1 MSQSFAA
8 ARLFP
13 SIQSRGDLLR
23 ALGPALVLV
32 VVFGLVVWIAPGIL
46 KWRAVNSLLF
56 DAAPLLILVI
66 GSTLPVLL
74 GCIDLSA
81 AAMASFAAVVAALLT
96 PQLGSGAVPVVI
108 LGAGAVGAA
117 QGWLIGRLQ
126 IPSFVMTLGTLGL
139 FSGLALYFSN
149 ASTIGIG
156 PGLAPLDFLGGRSGG
171 VPNAIIVVLAVWAVL
186 TLLLRFTR
194 AGRDVYAFGT
204 SELAAYM
211 SGVRRDRTRA
221 GAFAVSSM
229 CAALAGL
236 MLLSQTLYSAPTMA
250 SSLLLPA
257 LVGVVVGGT
266 AISGG
271 VGGLSASLIGGL
283 TAVMVRV
290 GTTIAGLPGA
300 AQDVAFGIIILI
312 AVAVTTDRGKIGI
325 VK

>member
-1 MSQSFAA
+1 MTPVL
-8 ARLFP
+8 ARMFP
-13 SIQSRGDLLR
+13 SIRSAGDLLR
-23 ALGPALVLV
+23 ACGPAIVLVLV
-32 VVFGLVVWIAPGIL
+32 FAAVIWIAPGIL
-46 KWRAVNSLLF
+46 KWRAINALLF

-81 AAMASFAAVVAALLT
+81 AAMASFSAVVVALLVPEFGSAAVPLVLVGAA
-96 PQLGSGAVPVVI
+96 GI
-108 LGAGAVGAA
+108 GAA

-139 FSGLALYFSN
+139 FSGLALYLSD
-149 ASTIGIG
+149 ASTVALG
-156 PGLAPLDFLGGRSGG
+156 PGIAPLDFLGGRTHG
-171 VPNAIIVVLAVWAVL
+171 VPNAFLVAVGVWIFL
-186 TLLLRFTR
+186 SLLLRSTR
-194 AGRDVYAFGT
+194 LGRDIYAFGA

-211 SGVRRDRTRA
+211 SGVRRDLIRSC
-221 GAFAVSSM
+221 AFAISSL
-229 CAALAGL
+229 CAALGGM

-250 SSLLLPA
+250 SNLLLPA
-257 LVGVVVGGT
+257 LVGVVAGGT

-290 GTTIAGLPGA
+290 GATIAGLPGA
-300 AQDVAFGIIILI
+300 AQDVAFGIIILV
-312 AVAVTTDRGKIGI
+312 AVAVTTDRTKIGI

>member
-1 MSQSFAA
+1 MTHRSAIS
-8 ARLFP
+8 RLFP
-13 SIQSRGDLLR
+13 SLRTPGDLLR
-23 ALGPALVLV
+23 TLGPAIVLAVVFALV
-32 VVFGLVVWIAPGIL
+32 VSIAPGIL
-46 KWRAVNSLLF
+46 KWRAVNALLF

-81 AAMASFAAVVAALLT
+81 AAMASLAAVVAALLM
-96 PQLGSGAVPVVI
+96 PVLGSAAVPAVI
-108 LGAGAVGAA
+108 LGAGLIGAL

-126 IPSFVMTLGTLGL
+126 IPSFVMTLGTLGV
-139 FSGLALYFSN
+139 FSGLALYLSN

-156 PGLAPLDFLGGRSGG
+156 PGLGPFDFLGGRTAGM
-171 VPNAIIVVLAVWAVL
+171 PNAFLTVLAVWVVL
-186 TLLLRFTR
+186 ALVLRFTR
-194 AGRDVYAFGT
+194 AGRDVYAFGA

-211 SGVRRDRTRA
+211 SGVGRDTTRA
-221 GAFAVSSM
+221 YAFAISSM
-229 CAALAGL
+229 CAALGGL

-250 SSLLLPA
+250 SNLLLPA

-300 AQDVAFGIIILI
+300 AQDVAFGVIILI
-312 AVAVTTDRGKIGI
+312 AVAVTTDRSKIGI